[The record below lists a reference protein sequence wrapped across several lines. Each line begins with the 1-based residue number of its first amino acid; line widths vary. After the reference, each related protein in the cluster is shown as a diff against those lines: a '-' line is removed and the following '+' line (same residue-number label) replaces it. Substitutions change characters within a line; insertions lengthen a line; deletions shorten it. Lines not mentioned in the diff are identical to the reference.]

1 MERIIWLVAQL
12 SKTVFYQVIK
22 FCYDDKSKKK

>member
-1 MERIIWLVAQL
+1 MERIIWAQL
-12 SKTVFYQVIK
+12 SKTVFYQAIK